1 MKTLKAQVII
11 SLITCLPG
19 SPRPVSSWFW
29 QSPSARETS
38 LGTFFLKAKIQQKA
52 KQDLPGYYDIQMTEY
67 R

>member
-11 SLITCLPG
+11 SLITCFN
-19 SPRPVSSWFW
+19 SWFW

-52 KQDLPGYYDIQMTEY
+52 KQELPGYYDIQMTEY

>member
-11 SLITCLPG
+11 SLITC
-19 SPRPVSSWFW
+19 FF

-52 KQDLPGYYDIQMTEY
+52 KQELPGYYDIQMTEY